1 MNCIRNVRT
10 MEFGER
16 NNLEDRENVSFVST
30 FRSYIKNN
38 NIHTFLSYPFEDKIE
53 PKSTNYA
60 VYICKKIVIF
70 INHGEKK
77 NVRKFRI
84 FRNSTF
90 PIPIRDKYRAN
101 LSK

>member
-70 INHGEKK
+70 VINI
-77 NVRKFRI
+77 RI
-84 FRNSTF
+84 
-90 PIPIRDKYRAN
+90 Y
-101 LSK
+101 